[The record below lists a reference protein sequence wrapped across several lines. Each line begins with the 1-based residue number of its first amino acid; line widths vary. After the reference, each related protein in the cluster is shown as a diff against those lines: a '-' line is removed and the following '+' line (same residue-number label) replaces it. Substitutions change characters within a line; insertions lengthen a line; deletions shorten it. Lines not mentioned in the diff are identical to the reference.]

1 MYKHILLPT
10 DGSER
15 SNKAVK
21 HGVKL
26 AKALK
31 AKVTGMTSTPTWYDL
46 HAGPGAMAMSSDD
59 YEKEAEAKAA
69 KALATIA
76 RAAKQAGVPCATV
89 HVRHPNAWEAIIRT
103 ARAKRCDAIVMGSH
117 GRSGM
122 KALVLGS
129 ETNKVLAHSKI
140 PVLVHR

>member
-1 MYKHILLPT
+1 MYKHILIAT
-10 DGSER
+10 DGSDL
-15 SNKAVK
+15 SGKAVK

-31 AKVTGMTSTPTWYDL
+31 ARVTGMTSTPTWQDL
-46 HAGPGAMAMSSDD
+46 HAGPGAMAVSSDD
-59 YEKEAEAKAA
+59 YEKEAEARATKVLAA
-69 KALATIA
+69 VA
-76 RAAKQAGVPCATV
+76 RAAKKAGVPCATV
-89 HVRHPNAWEAIIRT
+89 HVRHPEAWEAIVRT
-103 ARAKRCDAIVMGSH
+103 ARAKRCDVIVMGSH

-129 ETNKVLAHSKI
+129 ETNKVLAHTRI

>member
-10 DGSER
+10 DGSDLSE
-15 SNKAVK
+15 KAVK
-21 HGVKL
+21 HGVKF
-26 AKALK
+26 AKSLK
-31 AKVTGMTSTPTWYDL
+31 AKITGMTSTPTWHDL
-46 HAGPGAMAMSSDD
+46 HAGPGARMVSSDD
-59 YEKEAEAKAA
+59 YEKETSAVAA
-69 KALATIA
+69 KALATVT
-76 RAAKQAGVPCATV
+76 RAAKKARVSCVTI
-89 HVRHPNAWEAIIRT
+89 HVWHPRPWEAIIRT
-103 ARAKRCDAIVMGSH
+103 ARTKGCDLILMGSH

>member
-10 DGSER
+10 DGSEL
-15 SNKAVK
+15 SEKAIK
-21 HGVKL
+21 HGIKL
-26 AKALK
+26 AKTLK
-31 AKVTGMTSTPTWYDL
+31 ARITGMTSTPTWHDL
-46 HAGPGAMAMSSDD
+46 YAGPGARMVSSDD
-59 YEKEAEAKAA
+59 HEKDMKANAA

-76 RAAKQAGVPCATV
+76 RAAKKARVPCATV
-89 HVRHPNAWEAIIRT
+89 HVRHPNAWKAIIRT
-103 ARAKRCDAIVMGSH
+103 ARVKGCDVIVMGSH

-129 ETNKVLAHSKI
+129 ETNQVLAHTRI

>member
-1 MYKHILLPT
+1 MYKHILIST
-10 DGSER
+10 DGSKLSE
-15 SNKAVK
+15 KAVQ

-31 AKVTGMTSTPTWYDL
+31 ARVTGMTSTPTWRDL
-46 HAGPGAMAMSSDD
+46 HAGPGAMAVSSDD

-76 RAAKQAGVPCATV
+76 RAAKKARVPYATM

-129 ETNKVLAHSKI
+129 ETNKVLAHTRI

>member
-10 DGSER
+10 DGSEL
-15 SNKAVK
+15 SNRAIK
-21 HGVKL
+21 HAVKL
-26 AKALK
+26 AKTLK
-31 AKVTGMTSTPTWYDL
+31 ARITGMTSTPTWHDL
-46 HAGPGAMAMSSDD
+46 YAGPGARMVSSDD
-59 YEKEAEAKAA
+59 YEKEAEANAA

-76 RAAKQAGVPCATV
+76 RAAKRARVPCATV
-89 HVRHPNAWEAIIRT
+89 HVRHPHAWEAIIRT
-103 ARAKRCDAIVMGSH
+103 ARIKGCDAIVMASH

-129 ETNKVLAHSKI
+129 ETNKVLAHSRI

>member
-10 DGSER
+10 DGSEL
-15 SNKAVK
+15 SGKAIR

-31 AKVTGMTSTPTWYDL
+31 ARITGMTSTPVWHDL
-46 HAGPGAMAMSSDD
+46 YAGPGARMMAVDD
-59 YEKEAEAKAA
+59 YEREAKAAAA
-69 KALATIA
+69 KALATIS
-76 RAAKQAGVPCATV
+76 RAAKKAGVPCATV
-89 HVRHPNAWEAIIRT
+89 HVRHPEPWEAIIRT
-103 ARAKRCDAIVMGSH
+103 ARGRRCDLVVMASH
-117 GRSGM
+117 GRGGM

-129 ETNKVLAHSKI
+129 ETNKVLAHSRI